1 LEQSYRSFV
10 AALTSPGERLVPFTL
25 SFQYE
30 RFEDPLKKLSD
41 NARGVGLPEGF
52 VPHSSYWLVSVM
64 ASGQASGNEATE
76 WKFSGIPWQRPALSA

>member
-52 VPHSSYWLVSVM
+52 VPHSSLLAGIGYGIRPSLRD
-64 ASGQASGNEATE
+64 EATE